1 MRFGWEKLKRP
12 AHSDASEQFR
22 AKKVLRLRKTWQ
34 LELLVVVLHYMVS
47 NNLFEEVQHQ
57 VDSLMTTLES
67 LLITIIGA
75 FLVAISLTTFAVS
88 SLRGWSRDRA
98 APLFGVVALLYGVR
112 LLVRSTLVWE
122 ATGLTGTWFRFA
134 DDWITYAILAPAT
147 MFVEVIAPPAY
158 RTIARRLWQI
168 DLIYAALAI
177 GTDIAVR
184 RHGSVLWINPIAVI
198 LHFSLGAALLIGS
211 FRMRRHERSPRQAP
225 PARGGMITV
234 MIGASIFAVLAAY
247 ETIFRRS
254 PLHSVNYLEPVG
266 MLAFIA
272 GLGYFVAQR
281 VIESERRFIS
291 ISKELETA
299 RNIQQSILPAA
310 TPSAPG
316 LEIFASYLP
325 MAEVAGDF
333 YDFLDQGDGRLGV
346 LVADVSGHGVPAALI
361 ASMVKIAFAA
371 QADHASDPARVIA
384 GMNHALCGKFEFAY
398 VTATYAF
405 LDPARRV
412 LAYAS
417 AGHPP
422 ILLLRASG
430 EIESLE
436 EGGIVLAFTP
446 DASYSNV
453 SIPLD
458 PGDRMLL
465 YTDGLLETADQ
476 RGTLFGD
483 ARLFESLRDAASL
496 NLPASLTHLISDLN
510 SWRGPNAP
518 LTDDVTLV
526 TVELRADTLS
536 TLDGRRYP
544 SRPSS
549 SHSITSEQ
557 FRTKK

>member
-1 MRFGWEKLKRP
+1 M
-12 AHSDASEQFR
+12 
-22 AKKVLRLRKTWQ
+22 
-34 LELLVVVLHYMVS
+34 VVLNYLIS
-47 NNLFEEVQHQ
+47 NNLFKEVQHQ

-67 LLITIIGA
+67 LLIAIIGA

-98 APLFGVVALLYGVR
+98 APLFGVVVLLYGVR

-122 ATGLTGTWFRFA
+122 ATGLTETWFRFA
-134 DDWITYAILAPAT
+134 DDWITYVILAPAT
-147 MFVEVIAPPAY
+147 MFAEVIAAPAY

-177 GTDIAVR
+177 GADIAFR

-198 LHFSLGAALLIGS
+198 IHFSLGAALLIGS
-211 FRMRRHERSPRQAP
+211 FRMSPDERLPRQAP
-225 PARGGMITV
+225 PARGGMITA
-234 MIGASIFAVLAAY
+234 MIGWGIFTVLAAY

-254 PLHSVNYLEPVG
+254 PLKSVNYLEPVG

-281 VIESERRFIS
+281 TIESERRLFS
-291 ISKELETA
+291 ISKEMETA

-316 LEIFASYLP
+316 LEIIASYLP

-333 YDFLDQGDGRLGV
+333 YDFLDDGDGRLGV

-371 QADHASDPARVIA
+371 QADHATDPARVIA

-405 LDPARRV
+405 LDPTRR
-412 LAYAS
+412 LLTYAS

-436 EGGIVLAFTP
+436 EGGLVLAFTP
-446 DASYSNV
+446 DATYLAASVTVN
-453 SIPLD
+453 
-458 PGDRMLL
+458 PGDRLLL
-465 YTDGLLETADQ
+465 YTDGLLEAADL
-476 RGTLFGD
+476 RGAFFGD
-483 ARLFESLRDAASL
+483 TRLFECLQKTAAL
-496 NLPASLTHLISDLN
+496 DLPASLAHLIGDLN
-510 SWRGPNAP
+510 AWRGPNTP

-526 TVELRADTLS
+526 AVALRTDAFSDA
-536 TLDGRRYP
+536 
-544 SRPSS
+544 
-549 SHSITSEQ
+549 
-557 FRTKK
+557 

>member
-1 MRFGWEKLKRP
+1 
-12 AHSDASEQFR
+12 
-22 AKKVLRLRKTWQ
+22 
-34 LELLVVVLHYMVS
+34 
-47 NNLFEEVQHQ
+47 
-57 VDSLMTTLES
+57 
-67 LLITIIGA
+67 
-75 FLVAISLTTFAVS
+75 LT
-88 SLRGWSRDRA
+88 
-98 APLFGVVALLYGVR
+98 
-112 LLVRSTLVWE
+112 E
-122 ATGLTGTWFRFA
+122 TWFRFA
-134 DDWITYAILAPAT
+134 DDWITYVILAPAT
-147 MFVEVIAPPAY
+147 MFAEVIAAPAY

-177 GTDIAVR
+177 GADIALR
-184 RHGSVLWINPIAVI
+184 RHGSVLWINRIAVI
-198 LHFSLGAALLIGS
+198 IHFSLAAALLIGS
-211 FRMRRHERSPRQAP
+211 FRMSRHERLSRQAP
-225 PARGGMITV
+225 PTRRAMIIA
-234 MIGASIFAVLAAY
+234 MIGWGIFVVLAAY

-254 PLHSVNYLEPVG
+254 PLKSVNYLEPVG

-272 GLGYFVAQR
+272 GLEYFVAER
-281 VIESERRFIS
+281 AIESERRLFS

-316 LEIFASYLP
+316 LEIIASYLP

-333 YDFLDQGDGRLGV
+333 YDFLDQGGGRLGV

-361 ASMVKIAFAA
+361 ASMVKVAFAA

-405 LDPARRV
+405 IDPTRRT

-422 ILLLRASG
+422 ILLLRANG

-436 EGGIVLAFTP
+436 EGGLVLAFTP
-446 DASYSNV
+446 DTSYSNA

-458 PGDRMLL
+458 PGDRLLL
-465 YTDGLLETADQ
+465 YTDGLLETADL
-476 RGTLFGD
+476 RGTFFGD
-483 ARLFESLRDAASL
+483 ARLFESLRKAASH
-496 NLPASLTHLISDLN
+496 NLPTSLAHLISDLN

-526 TVELRADTLS
+526 TVELRADTLNMPETTS
-536 TLDGRRYP
+536 FCLFEGMGKNARKG
-544 SRPSS
+544 SS
-549 SHSITSEQ
+549 V
-557 FRTKK
+557 

>member
-1 MRFGWEKLKRP
+1 
-12 AHSDASEQFR
+12 
-22 AKKVLRLRKTWQ
+22 
-34 LELLVVVLHYMVS
+34 
-47 NNLFEEVQHQ
+47 
-57 VDSLMTTLES
+57 MTTLES
-67 LLITIIGA
+67 LLIAIIGA

-98 APLFGVVALLYGVR
+98 APLFGVVVLLYGVR
-112 LLVRSTLVWE
+112 LLGRSALVWE

-147 MFVEVIAPPAY
+147 MFVEVIAPLAY

-177 GTDIAVR
+177 GTDIVVR

-198 LHFSLGAALLIGS
+198 LHFSLAAALLIGS
-211 FRMRRHERSPRQAP
+211 FRMWRHERLPRQAP
-225 PARGGMITV
+225 PARGGMITA

-247 ETIFRRS
+247 ETILRRS
-254 PLHSVNYLEPVG
+254 NYLEPVG

-272 GLGYFVAQR
+272 GLGYFIAER
-281 VIESERRFIS
+281 AIESERRLFS

-310 TPSAPG
+310 MPLATG

-333 YDFLDQGDGRLGV
+333 YDFLDQGGGRLGV

-361 ASMVKIAFAA
+361 ASMVKVAFAA

-384 GMNHALCGKFEFAY
+384 GMNHALCGKFGFAY

-405 LDPARRV
+405 IDPTRRT

-422 ILLLRASG
+422 ILLLRANG
-430 EIESLE
+430 AIESLE
-436 EGGIVLAFTP
+436 EGGLVLAFTP
-446 DASYSNV
+446 DAPYLAASVTMNH
-453 SIPLD
+453 
-458 PGDRMLL
+458 GDRLLL
-465 YTDGLLETADQ
+465 YTDGLLEAADL
-476 RGTLFGD
+476 RGAFFGD
-483 ARLFESLRDAASL
+483 KRLFESLRAAAAL
-496 NLPASLTHLISDLN
+496 DLPASIHHLIGDLN
-510 SWRGPNAP
+510 AWRGPNAP

-526 TVELRADTLS
+526 AVALRTDTFS
-536 TLDGRRYP
+536 DA
-544 SRPSS
+544 
-549 SHSITSEQ
+549 
-557 FRTKK
+557 

>member
-1 MRFGWEKLKRP
+1 
-12 AHSDASEQFR
+12 
-22 AKKVLRLRKTWQ
+22 
-34 LELLVVVLHYMVS
+34 VVVLHYLIS
-47 NNLFEEVQHQ
+47 NNLFNEVQHQ

-67 LLITIIGA
+67 LLIAIIGA

-98 APLFGVVALLYGVR
+98 APLFGVVVLLYGAR
-112 LLVRSTLVWE
+112 LLAKSTLVWE

-134 DDWITYAILAPAT
+134 DVWITYSILAPAT
-147 MFVEVIAPPAY
+147 MFAEVIAAPAY

-177 GTDIAVR
+177 GADITFR

-198 LHFSLGAALLIGS
+198 IHFSLGAALLIGS
-211 FRMRRHERSPRQAP
+211 FRMSPKERSPRQAP
-225 PARGGMITV
+225 SARVGMIIA
-234 MIGASIFAVLAAY
+234 MIGWGIFTVLASY

-254 PLHSVNYLEPVG
+254 PLRSVNYLEPVG

-281 VIESERRFIS
+281 AIESERRLFS
-291 ISKELETA
+291 VSKELEMA

-310 TPSAPG
+310 TPSVTG
-316 LEIFASYLP
+316 LEVFASYLP

-333 YDFLDQGDGRLGV
+333 YDFLDEDDGRLGV

-371 QADHASDPARVIA
+371 QADHASDPARVIS

-405 LDPARRV
+405 IDPTRRT
-412 LAYAS
+412 LAYTS

-422 ILLLRASG
+422 ILLLRANG
-430 EIESLE
+430 AIESLE
-436 EGGIVLAFTP
+436 EGGLVLAFTP

-458 PGDRMLL
+458 PGDRLLL

-476 RGTLFGD
+476 RGTFFGD

-496 NLPASLTHLISDLN
+496 NLPASFAHLIGDLK

-518 LTDDVTLV
+518 FTDDVTLV
-526 TVELRADTLS
+526 TVELSADTLS
-536 TLDGRRYP
+536 DARQQAL
-544 SRPSS
+544 
-549 SHSITSEQ
+549 SITPQ
-557 FRTKK
+557 FSAFDHK

>member
-1 MRFGWEKLKRP
+1 
-12 AHSDASEQFR
+12 
-22 AKKVLRLRKTWQ
+22 
-34 LELLVVVLHYMVS
+34 
-47 NNLFEEVQHQ
+47 
-57 VDSLMTTLES
+57 MTTLES
-67 LLITIIGA
+67 LLIAIIGA

-98 APLFGVVALLYGVR
+98 APFFGVVVLLYGVR
-112 LLVRSTLVWE
+112 LLAKSTLVWE
-122 ATGLTGTWFRFA
+122 ATGLPGTWFRSA
-134 DDWITYAILAPAT
+134 DVWITYAILAPAT
-147 MFVEVIAPPAY
+147 MFAEVIAAPAY
-158 RTIARRLWQI
+158 RIIARRLWQI

-177 GTDIAVR
+177 GADIAFR
-184 RHGSVLWINPIAVI
+184 RPGSVLWINPIAVI
-198 LHFSLGAALLIGS
+198 IHFSLAAVLLIGS
-211 FRMRRHERSPRQAP
+211 FRMRRHERSPRQASP
-225 PARGGMITV
+225 TRRGMIIA
-234 MIGASIFAVLAAY
+234 MIGWGIFTVLAAY

-254 PLHSVNYLEPVG
+254 PLKSVNYLEPVG

-272 GLGYFVAQR
+272 GLGYFVAER
-281 VIESERRFIS
+281 AIESERRLFS

-299 RNIQQSILPAA
+299 RNIQQSILPAV

-316 LEIFASYLP
+316 LEIIASYLP

-333 YDFLDQGDGRLGV
+333 YDFLDQGGGRLGV

-361 ASMVKIAFAA
+361 ASMVKVAFAA

-405 LDPARRV
+405 IDPTRRT

-422 ILLLRASG
+422 ILLLRANG

-436 EGGIVLAFTP
+436 EGGLVLAFTP
-446 DASYSNV
+446 DTSYSNA

-458 PGDRMLL
+458 PGDRLLL
-465 YTDGLLETADQ
+465 YTDGLLETADL
-476 RGTLFGD
+476 RGTFFGD
-483 ARLFESLRDAASL
+483 ARLFESLRKAASH
-496 NLPASLTHLISDLN
+496 NLPTSLAHLISDLN

-526 TVELRADTLS
+526 TVELRADTLNMPETTS
-536 TLDGRRYP
+536 FCLFEGMGKNARKG
-544 SRPSS
+544 SS
-549 SHSITSEQ
+549 V
-557 FRTKK
+557 